1 MNLKGQRLEARV
13 AVQKFPVVQVR
24 ERAHVCECHAFDLR
38 QML

>member
-24 ERAHVCECHAFDLR
+24 EREHTCVNAMPLT
-38 QML
+38 